1 MKRYEEFSRHL
12 RVLAQAPLQDLENEF
27 IISGIID
34 KFSIQFELGWKVLK
48 ELLRYEGQP
57 IAASGSPRKIIK
69 AAYGC
74 FDFLDEA
81 VWLDMLRA
89 RNDLAHMYDST
100 RARALV
106 TEILARFIPAF
117 EAMEAAVRET
127 YGEVFAESEV

>member
-1 MKRYEEFSRHL
+1 ML
-12 RVLAQAPLQDLENEF
+12 RV
-27 IISGIID
+27 
-34 KFSIQFELGWKVLK
+34 
-48 ELLRYEGQP
+48 
-57 IAASGSPRKIIK
+57 
-69 AAYGC
+69 
-74 FDFLDEA
+74 
-81 VWLDMLRA
+81 